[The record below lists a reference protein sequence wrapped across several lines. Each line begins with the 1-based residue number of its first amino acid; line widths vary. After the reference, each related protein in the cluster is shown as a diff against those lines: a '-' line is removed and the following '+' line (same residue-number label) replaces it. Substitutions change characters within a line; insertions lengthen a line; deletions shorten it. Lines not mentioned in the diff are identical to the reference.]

1 MLPTILVASLHAVA
15 GSGGSVQVDPGGTIR
30 IQSGGQ
36 LVVNQP
42 STTEMD
48 VWAEF
53 MAALD
58 GAHECSLCDLVNDPC
73 ACPGIVCE
81 GDPAADGVFKEIVL
95 DGSPGCTLR
104 GWLPGSLGKLTSL
117 ETFEV
122 NSHHYMKAGCYTAM
136 VGGVGVPILHCI
148 NTIRDGIPPE
158 FGGLTSLRRLK
169 FDMSLAIEGSRLPS
183 TLAGLSQLEILSLPS
198 DNLAV
203 PTAKNYS
210 DSECLARDEVCNGKG
225 WGSHLLAKLER
236 LPIATYQNW
245 GALRTLNLPGH
256 RLDVFPDLLHWP
268 SLASLTLRDNEL
280 TGEVPDD
287 FWSSLASRSAT
298 LTDLDL
304 ASNSLNGTLP
314 PRSYFAQFPLLT
326 KLDLAQN
333 DLQRPPCPAGSSVAS
348 APLYATGATVDFRAG
363 KQGATKA
370 EQMFR
375 NGVDS
380 SGGYRMPGD
389 ADELCWRDE

>member
-1 MLPTILVASLHAVA
+1 MLYSGANTGNAS
-15 GSGGSVQVDPGGTIR
+15 T
-30 IQSGGQ
+30 
-36 LVVNQP
+36 
-42 STTEMD
+42 
-48 VWAEF
+48 
-53 MAALD
+53 
-58 GAHECSLCDLVNDPC
+58 
-73 ACPGIVCE
+73 
-81 GDPAADGVFKEIVL
+81 
-95 DGSPGCTLR
+95 
-104 GWLPGSLGKLTSL
+104 LPG
-117 ETFEV
+117 
-122 NSHHYMKAGCYTAM
+122 N
-136 VGGVGVPILHCI
+136 
-148 NTIRDGIPPE
+148 
-158 FGGLTSLRRLK
+158 
-169 FDMSLAIEGSRLPS
+169 
-183 TLAGLSQLEILSLPS
+183 
-198 DNLAV
+198 
-203 PTAKNYS
+203 
-210 DSECLARDEVCNGKG
+210 
-225 WGSHLLAKLER
+225 
-236 LPIATYQNW
+236 
-245 GALRTLNLPGH
+245 
-256 RLDVFPDLLHWP
+256 LLHWP

-326 KLDLAQN
+326 KLNLAQN